1 MQFCKYTRSLSLMF
15 SNLRW
20 SMKSPSTRYA
30 MRDTQVHCSK
40 KMLQISSERDG
51 SFCLQPLTFS
61 YKSTLHVSTWRLP
74 SFLPW
79 VTVKLTGKSHLHPL
93 GRQAHGHSK
102 LILQLLPILGP
113 FLLLRGMMRGG
124 ELAWWYFLTQNYHP
138 QTLNWLRSY
147 VQATMTF
154 GLTLRLLQSIR
165 SLISKTFPRSVFWN
179 VPNRAPQHPFTTT
192 PINR

>member
-1 MQFCKYTRSLSLMF
+1 MHDQSLQFCKYTRSLSLMF

-30 MRDTQVHCSK
+30 MRDTQVDCSK

-79 VTVKLTGKSHLHPL
+79 VTVKLTGKSRLHPL

-124 ELAWWYFLTQNYHP
+124 ELPWWYFLSPNII
-138 QTLNWLRSY
+138 
-147 VQATMTF
+147 
-154 GLTLRLLQSIR
+154 TLRL
-165 SLISKTFPRSVFWN
+165 
-179 VPNRAPQHPFTTT
+179 
-192 PINR
+192 